1 MRKTLLRTLMGLLL
15 CAGCTSDPDDPQ
27 GWIKKLDDPRDQKE
41 ALRNLQRLKKPES
54 LKPLMDLYAKD
65 KDPAVL
71 DVIVG
76 FESNDAIPSLISA
89 LSYTKENFD
98 HSVRAAE
105 ALGRLKAARAVEP
118 LLKMLEPT
126 LEVKDR
132 ANLAKQA
139 AIRALARIKDP
150 QAVPALAKMVEELP
164 DKQDLFLNKVA
175 ALALAEMP
183 DPRAIPSLIKGLYI
197 SRADGATIFQEC
209 RYALVKIGEP
219 AVQPLIEV
227 LRERDPNLNAFAKQ
241 LDFKAGV
248 LPFKAAYVLGDLA
261 SPKAVPALVAKLKE
275 SDKGGTQAEALQALG
290 QIGDTAAL
298 DAIREQLK
306 NAKADPKV
314 RQAACDA
321 VLRSFDFK
329 SLGLLTDLA
338 RNEKGD
344 ANLRVAAA
352 MVLSRIGDKSTAQA
366 FVPYA
371 RKSGY
376 AEMTEAAERLETAVI
391 CGDDLACWKKKLETG
406 KPVEQEKAAFMLGLY
421 GGKSPAAR
429 AAALSTLTAKLE
441 TQEPVVRLAVLEGL
455 KRVAEPGKADE
466 VVRKLQALIGKE
478 EKMTKVPA
486 FTNLVNE
493 MRILLAKLQ
502 KA

>member
-1 MRKTLLRTLMGLLL
+1 MG
-15 CAGCTSDPDDPQ
+15 
-27 GWIKKLDDPRDQKE
+27 WVKKLDDPRDQKE

-54 LKPLMDLYAKD
+54 LRPLMDLYAKD

-76 FESNDAIPSLISA
+76 FESSDAVPTLISA

-105 ALGRLKAARAVEP
+105 ALGRLKAGSAVKP
-118 LLKMLEPT
+118 LLKMFETP

-139 AIRALARIKDP
+139 AIRALAKIKDP
-150 QAVPALAKMVEELP
+150 EAVPALAKLVEELP

-209 RYALVKIGEP
+209 RFALVRIGEP

-227 LRERDPNLNAFAKQ
+227 LRDRDENLNKFGKQ
-241 LDFKAGV
+241 LDFKPGV
-248 LPFKAAYVLGDLA
+248 LAFKAAYVLGDLA
-261 SPKAVPALVAKLKE
+261 SPKAVPALVGKLKE
-275 SDKGGTQAEALQALG
+275 KDAGGTQAEALQALG
-290 QIGDTAAL
+290 QIGDEAAL
-298 DAIREQLK
+298 SAIREQLK

-321 VLRSFDFK
+321 VLRAFDFK
-329 SLGLLTDLA
+329 SLPALIDLA
-338 RNEKGD
+338 KNEKGD

-352 MVLSRIGDKSTAQA
+352 MVLSRIGDKPTAQA
-366 FVPYA
+366 FVQYA

-391 CGDDLACWKKKLETG
+391 CAEDVACWTKKLQAG

-421 GGKSPAAR
+421 GGKSAGSR
-429 AAALSTLTAKLE
+429 AAALTALSTKLD

-466 VVRKLQALIGKE
+466 VVKKLQALIAKE